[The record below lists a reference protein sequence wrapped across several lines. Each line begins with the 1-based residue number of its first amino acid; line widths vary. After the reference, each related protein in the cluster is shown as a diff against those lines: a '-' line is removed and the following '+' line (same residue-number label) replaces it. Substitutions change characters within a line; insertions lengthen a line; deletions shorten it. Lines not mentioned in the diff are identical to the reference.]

1 MFDLA
6 TIRRMN
12 EAATV
17 EALWSAIDEEGG
29 YFGDAISEV
38 EYEYAADKT
47 NELVSEC
54 PYEVRDFFEQDRTS
68 GYDNSPWGQL
78 EDYIRGWFFEGP
90 LYEWPD
96 EVLTKLE
103 DEGRK
108 CLAELRGVDPDDTL
122 EGVDEEEEE

>member
-54 PYEVRDFFEQDRTS
+54 PYEVRDWLETEDFGE
-68 GYDNSPWGQL
+68 SPVDKLQ
-78 EDYIRGWFFEGP
+78 DYIRGWFFDAP